1 MLQLKQKG
9 SLRCSAIFFSMNLVI
24 SQAGFAARLFLTS
37 IVCAAAASCAQLLQ
51 LLKLSKEKWEEA
63 RDHAMRAV
71 IADNRVRAWFADRRQ
86 MNVGLLYPCRLGVV
100 DLDRPLGKR
109 GWWETGGRHYRVPAE
124 HCLGTYFDSNDE
136 IEVECRCV

>member
-1 MLQLKQKG
+1 
-9 SLRCSAIFFSMNLVI
+9 V
-24 SQAGFAARLFLTS
+24 
-37 IVCAAAASCAQLLQ
+37 QLLQ

-100 DLDRPLGKR
+100 DLDRPLG
-109 GWWETGGRHYRVPAE
+109 E
-124 HCLGTYFDSNDE
+124 CLKMGADR
-136 IEVECRCV
+136 CRCAHWVLEFVLQHFDF